1 MRILPVFAAILS
13 MGLSTAAQAQSCGGN
28 FGAFVEG
35 LKSEAAGQGYDRAR
49 IDSFFRNV
57 RQDPAV
63 VNADRRQGIF
73 QRPFLDFSRALI
85 SQGRMT
91 NGQRNFERQR
101 AVFDRAQQQYGV
113 QPGILLAFWAFETD
127 FGAVQG
133 DFNTVNALV
142 TLAHDCRRPELFRPQ
157 VFAALEM
164 YRRGMLDPVQTRG
177 AWAGEIGMVQ
187 KLPSDIINYAV
198 DGDGDGRIDLQRSAP
213 DAILSAAAML
223 RAKGWRANEPWM
235 HEVALPQG
243 LDLTQTGIRTE
254 MTVSQWE
261 QLGVRPTH
269 GRLPSGNLRASVI
282 VPQGHRGPAFM
293 VFHNFRVLFEWNQSF
308 IYVTTAAYFA
318 TRLSGAPIY
327 QAGNPET
334 GLNQDQMRQ
343 LQQRLVQRGFDVGAV
358 DGILGAN
365 TRAAVQDVQAQLGLP
380 ADGWPTPQLLGM
392 L

>member
-1 MRILPVFAAILS
+1 MRIFPVLATVLS
-13 MGLSTAAQAQSCGGN
+13 LSVASGAQAQSCGGN
-28 FGAFVEG
+28 FGSFVEG
-35 LKSEAAGQGYDRAR
+35 LKSEAVQRGYDRGLV
-49 IDSFFRNV
+49 DNFFRGVQFN
-57 RQDPAV
+57 QAV
-63 VNADRRQGIF
+63 INADRRQGIF

-85 SQGRMT
+85 SQNRMNAGRA
-91 NGQRNFERQR
+91 NYDRHR
-101 AVFDRAQQQYGV
+101 ALFDRAQSQFGV
-113 QPGILLAFWAFETD
+113 SPGILLAFWAFETD

-164 YRRGMLDPVQTRG
+164 HRRGDLDPRTMQG

-187 KLPSDIINYAV
+187 KLPSDIIDHAV
-198 DGDGDGRIDLQRSAP
+198 DGDGDGRIDLRRSIP
-213 DAILSAAAML
+213 DSIMSGASML

-235 HEVALPQG
+235 HEVAIPQEFDLRQSG
-243 LDLTQTGIRTE
+243 LRTE
-254 MTVSQWE
+254 RPVSEWAQM
-261 QLGVRPTH
+261 GIRPTH
-269 GRLPSGNLRASVI
+269 GSLPSGNMRASI
-282 VPQGHRGPAFM
+282 IMPQGHRGPAFM
-293 VFHNFRVLFEWNQSF
+293 VFHNYRVLFEWNQSF

-318 TRLSGAPIY
+318 TRLQGAPVY

-343 LQQRLVQRGFDVGAV
+343 LQQKLTQRGMNVGAV

-365 TRAAVQDVQAQLGLP
+365 TRAAVQDIQAQLGLP
-380 ADGWPTPQLLGM
+380 ADGWPTPQLLRM